1 MKAMRA
7 KRFTTILTTFLDIGV
22 LKGAP
27 QSVTELSPEKY
38 MQIKEMAGIDER
50 FTVS

>member
-1 MKAMRA
+1 MHLPKPLELRE
-7 KRFTTILTTFLDIGV
+7 LLDMGI

-27 QSVTELSPEKY
+27 QSVTEITQEKY
-38 MQIKEMAGIDER
+38 MRIKEVAGIDER